1 MGEGLTEPACDRVP
15 WIVYLRM
22 HDAGAPSLC
31 ARSCKLCGSERG
43 GCGVRELHSD
53 ETERAEEKQNKV
65 AGPLLG
71 NCNNVG

>member
-1 MGEGLTEPACDRVP
+1 MGEGLTEPACDRAP

-22 HDAGAPSLC
+22 HDAGAPSLRP
-31 ARSCKLCGSERG
+31 RSCKLCGSERG
-43 GCGVRELHSD
+43 RCGVHELHSD